1 MRLWCFKL
9 STSCLGVILHWVVCY
24 MGMLSAFETAKLNL
38 RLELKW
44 AQLCSLLT
52 VLLQPKVL
60 HTTAESADTLNN
72 VVMGRNHSAKELLT
86 YIYLLLCFFFP
97 VLQANP
103 YFSTHLT
110 TSCRFIDIWIHSFNL
125 SEWVRGSER
134 LSGHLSVELSVA
146 SPNIRTVHT

>member
-1 MRLWCFKL
+1 
-9 STSCLGVILHWVVCY
+9 

-86 YIYLLLCFFFP
+86 YIYLLLCFFFLFFKLTLIFQPILLRP
-97 VLQANP
+97 VD
-103 YFSTHLT
+103 S
-110 TSCRFIDIWIHSFNL
+110 
-125 SEWVRGSER
+125 
-134 LSGHLSVELSVA
+134 
-146 SPNIRTVHT
+146 